1 MFKAGEKRVLQAAGL
16 FRDVG
21 SKRLTFSGKAQCLCS
36 ISAWVICL
44 LLHLKILY
52 AINCYQVVKQRAEVW
67 TYHSIVSSIYKALT
81 ILWDGSLGQAVDLF
95 RLGGVGTSNPGQRSR
110 EVRLSCESAWFPNQ
124 PVSTPCRVAACGWDA
139 HMALLPHTLL

>member
-52 AINCYQVVKQRAEVW
+52 AINCYQVVKQCAEVW

-95 RLGGVGTSNPGQRSR
+95 RLGGVGTSDPGQRSR

-124 PVSTPCRVAACGWDA
+124 PVSTPCGVAACGWDA